1 MNKKK
6 KMSLRRVAGLGFP
19 VALHLVFLV
28 FFIVFN
34 CSASTLEKNGPVPF
48 TEHFSLGA
56 KVKYFFRSHT
66 SYEFGN
72 PLPPYQTPLSQLE
85 FPLDS
90 WWGGLE
96 ARLSFPRFSVGL
108 EALTNISQN
117 AHGNME
123 DSDWDDGARPDVKT
137 IYSQSQMRV
146 GPSYM
151 ARADVDL
158 EVADWLG
165 LPEWLSIRPLA
176 GMRWQKFNLM
186 AHDGIQYDYPG
197 GGSPF
202 MLYGDSIRFK
212 QIYWQYFAGIRANM
226 DLTGLTGIPSLRLLA
241 QFDWAYV
248 EGQNEDNHL
257 LRAGRRFTCEDTYG
271 HAWHGSIGLK
281 KGLWENFM
289 LGLDIDHLTI
299 STTGNHR
306 LLNRPMDIDM
316 SFSNGVKVWSDQTNL
331 SLTLEYRF

>member
-1 MNKKK
+1 MNKIKK
-6 KMSLRRVAGLGFP
+6 KGFLCSAGRAVPGVLLLFMLCFP
-19 VALHLVFLV
+19 VVTD
-28 FFIVFN
+28 
-34 CSASTLEKNGPVPF
+34 SAASALEKSGPVPL

-56 KVKYFFRSHT
+56 KVKYFLRSHT

-72 PLPPYQTPLSQLE
+72 PLPPYQAPLSQLE

-96 ARLSFPRFSVGL
+96 MRLNFSRFSVGL
-108 EALTNISQN
+108 EALTNVSQN
-117 AHGNME
+117 AHGDME
-123 DSDWDDGARPDVKT
+123 DSDWEDGARPDVKT

-151 ARADVDL
+151 ARADVDI

-165 LPEWLSIRPLA
+165 LPKWLSIRPLA
-176 GMRWQKFNLM
+176 GMRWQKFNLL
-186 AHDGIQYDYPG
+186 AHDGIHYDYPSG
-197 GGSPF
+197 DSPF

-212 QIYWQYFAGIRANM
+212 QTYWQYFAGIRANM
-226 DLTGLTGIPSLRLLA
+226 DLAKLTGVPFLRLLA
-241 QFDWAYV
+241 QFDWAYA

-257 LRAGRRFTCEDTYG
+257 IRAGRRFTYEDTYG
-271 HAWHGSIGLK
+271 HAWHGLIGLK
-281 KGLWENFM
+281 KGLWKNCT
-289 LGLDIDHLTI
+289 LGLDIDYLTI
-299 STTGNHR
+299 STTGSHR

-316 SFSNGVKVWSDQTNL
+316 SFSNGVKVWSDQASL